1 MAGEA
6 AESVGVETAPGKD
19 VQVVDAANRIA
30 KKASGSVYQMG
41 GKSLTALDCS
51 GYVWLVFKEV
61 FPEFEYLSSEA
72 LSKSDMF
79 DKPAEP
85 KPGDIIYFP
94 PSTVTT
100 DANKTKIFPGH
111 VGIVISDTHWI
122 GRQSSKLGPVR
133 LDDRYWWGA
142 RPAGR
147 VFLRYK
153 GLKVADLGYL
163 KGRSRLRHA

>member
-1 MAGEA
+1 MAGETV
-6 AESVGVETAPGKD
+6 ESVGVEVAPGKD
-19 VQVVDAANRIA
+19 VQVVAAAHRVAELARNS
-30 KKASGSVYQMG
+30 KYVLG
-41 GKSLTALDCS
+41 GKSHTELDCS

-61 FPEFEYLSSEA
+61 FAEFAYLNTVA
-72 LSKSDMF
+72 LHESDMF
-79 DKPAEP
+79 EKASEP
-85 KPGDIIYFP
+85 KLADIIYFP

-122 GRQSSKLGPVR
+122 GRQSGKLGTVR
-133 LDDRYWWGA
+133 LDDKWWWGA

-163 KGRSRLRHA
+163 KGRSLLRRA